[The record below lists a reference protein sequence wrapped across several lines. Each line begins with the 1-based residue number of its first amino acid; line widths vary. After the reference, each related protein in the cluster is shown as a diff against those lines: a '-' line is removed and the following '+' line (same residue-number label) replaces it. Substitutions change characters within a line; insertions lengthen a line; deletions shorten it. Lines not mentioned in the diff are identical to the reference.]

1 MSSCIINVKA
11 LAESDA
17 QTANIHLDNTFFK
30 CFHSSDISGGKV
42 DVVAKSTKTAVG
54 NEYEVALE
62 INGFIKIPCTR
73 CLDEM
78 NYEIKLDDRFKAHA
92 GEYISDE
99 DADYDIIPA
108 KITGECDVAE
118 RIFET
123 IVLNIPS
130 VHSHSDGLCNI
141 DMIEK
146 LKEHS
151 ASEITKIIN

>member
-1 MSSCIINVKA
+1 MSGCTINVKA

-30 CFHSSDISGGKV
+30 YFHSSDISGGDV
-42 DVVAKSTKTAVG
+42 DVVAKSTKTAFG
-54 NEYEVALE
+54 NEYEVVLG
-62 INGFIKIPCTR
+62 INGLIKIPCTR

-78 NYEIKLDDRFKAHA
+78 NYEIKLVDRFKACA

-99 DADYDIIPA
+99 DADCDILPA
-108 KITGECDVAE
+108 KITGECDVTE

-123 IVLNIPS
+123 IVLNVPS
-130 VHSHSDGLCNI
+130 VHSHSDGLCNT